1 MRRSLALLAA
11 IILMSA
17 VICTALSSGIAV
29 SAVSVINVDI
39 LHDDMWT
46 GNNMRISD
54 RYISGKS
61 AISASPQNGASEF
74 KLRSSFE
81 GIPLTDCSELVLS
94 ISLQGVLS
102 EYEVSVILGSGEYRS
117 DAYITS
123 VKCRGIQ
130 KIYIPFSPQI
140 AASLDYIEIS
150 VPGNEL
156 PIYAIFHDITAD
168 NKYTYDALERFDSDN
183 IECTTGDAS
192 ASADGITVFPDST
205 GKAVVS
211 MSFLT
216 DTESDGTYIVWLDA
230 SCNAS
235 GSVRAEAELNGKEVP
250 SSKNQIVA
258 SGSHS
263 NVFIVEG
270 AFSKLNFIFEELNFI
285 GNDSNNIQLTGAGV
299 LYVGKNAEMS
309 DIGSVISCKYE
320 NGRIAVKGELDEKAS
335 LEYVDSKL
343 GLYVIPLW
351 ENANGVFDEAP
362 EITSGFSTLFTLYA
376 EPQENYMNCMYQP
389 VIVTD
394 DENIP
399 ICPPVMPYSA
409 MQGSSAAQAAFVYS
423 LDRAS
428 PSGALE
434 ANADSEIIDIYVDR
448 LLEARDI
455 YSASLYSFRGSTYYF
470 DREYFEEL
478 SRRIEFASKIGIS
491 VYARLVCQ
499 NSPGLDFD
507 VLDADSLERFC
518 AVCDY
523 LKSSFSGKIH
533 GYIMG
538 NTLNTSELMSA
549 DEIDKISK
557 LAAVFTEALRGNGTA
572 EIYLPFDAEG
582 EVNPFAAYAALRYSM
597 AKYSSATVAMLY
609 SCTDNPENAAASV
622 LRTVSIANSYGYQ
635 TDTSAVIWK
644 SPANM
649 NAETIVDIYSS
660 LCKAVMTNDLRFAA
674 LDAGFSERNDNIY
687 SILKENMAKERIS
700 SASAEVFNAFAEDK
714 VSKGIYSIRNFENSY
729 DTTGWI
735 VGGSFESIMTE
746 MSLLKD
752 GRALRTHSNGNG
764 SKGMLAYRFDTPID
778 MSKTDAEIS
787 LGIAS
792 DNDGVAEVT
801 IIFGCGELRREYSA
815 FVEYNNPVKL
825 ICNMGDLALAEYTAV
840 IVKGSSDCTA
850 ELYSVSLHSDEQ
862 TDEEMKDR
870 YSKKQTD
877 ALNPFMY
884 VSIILVAAVTVAVFS
899 VFAKRKGK

>member
-1 MRRSLALLAA
+1 MRRPLALLTSV
-11 IILMSA
+11 ILISA
-17 VICTALSSGIAV
+17 VICATLSSGISV
-29 SAVSVINVDI
+29 SAATIIDIDI
-39 LHDDMWT
+39 LHSDMWT

-61 AISASPQNGASEF
+61 AISASPQNDASEF

-81 GIPLTDCSELVLS
+81 SIPLTDCSELVLS

-102 EYEVSVILGSGEYRS
+102 EYDVSVILGSGEYRRN
-117 DAYITS
+117 AYVTN
-123 VKCRGIQ
+123 VKCREIQ
-130 KIYIPFSPQI
+130 KIYIPFSPEI
-140 AASLDYIEIS
+140 IASLDYIEIS
-150 VPGNEL
+150 VSGDDL
-156 PIYAIFHDITAD
+156 PIYAILHDITAD
-168 NKYTYDALERFDSDN
+168 NKYTYDALERFDSDD
-183 IECTTGDAS
+183 IECTSGAAS
-192 ASADGITVFPDST
+192 ASTDGITVFPDST
-205 GKAVVS
+205 GKAAVS
-211 MSFLT
+211 MNFVT
-216 DTESDGTYIVWLDA
+216 DTTSDGTYVVWLDA
-230 SCNAS
+230 SCSAS
-235 GSVRAEAELNGKEVP
+235 GSVRVAAELNGKEVP

-263 NVFIVEG
+263 NVFIIES
-270 AFSKLNFIFEELNFI
+270 AFSRVNFIFEELNFI
-285 GNDSNNIQLTGAGV
+285 GNDSNIQLTGAGV
-299 LYVGKNAEMS
+299 LYVGKSAEMS

-320 NGRIAVKGELDEKAS
+320 NGRITVKGELDEKAS

-376 EPQENYMNCMYQP
+376 EPRENYMNCMYQP

-409 MQGSSAAQAAFVYS
+409 VQGSSAAQTAIVYS
-423 LDRAS
+423 VDHAS

-448 LLEARDI
+448 LLEAWDV
-455 YSASLYSFRGSTYYF
+455 YSASLYNFRGSTYYF
-470 DREYFEEL
+470 DREYLEEL
-478 SRRIEFASKIGIS
+478 SRRINFASKIGIR
-491 VYARLVCQ
+491 VYARLVCK
-499 NSPGLDFD
+499 NNPGLDFD
-507 VLDADSLERFC
+507 VFDADSLERFC

-538 NTLNTSELMSA
+538 NALNTSALMST

-572 EIYLPFDAEG
+572 EIYLPFDAKG
-582 EVNPFAAYAALRYSM
+582 ELNPFAAYAALRYSM

-609 SCTDNPENAAASV
+609 SCTDDPENAAASI

-635 TDTSAVIWK
+635 TDNSAVIWK
-644 SPANM
+644 APANM
-649 NAETIVDIYSS
+649 DVEAIVDVYSS
-660 LCKAVMTNDLRFAA
+660 LCKTVMANDLRFAT
-674 LDAGFSERNDNIY
+674 LDAEFNERNDDIY
-687 SILKENMAKERIS
+687 SILKKKMAKERIS
-700 SASAEVFNAFAEDK
+700 SLNAEEFNALIEDK
-714 VSKGIYSIRNFENSY
+714 LSKGVYSIRSFESSY

-735 VGGSFESIMTE
+735 AGGSFESVMTE

-752 GRALRTHSNGNG
+752 GRALRTHSNGSGNA
-764 SKGMLAYRFDTPID
+764 GMLAYRFDAPMD

-801 IIFGCGELRREYSA
+801 IIFGCGESRREYTA
-815 FVEYNNPVKL
+815 FVEYNKPVKL
-825 ICNMGDLALAEYTAV
+825 ICNMGDLAPVDYTAV
-840 IVKGSSDCTA
+840 VVKGSSDCTA
-850 ELYSVSLHSDEQ
+850 ELYGVSLHSDEL
-862 TDEEMKDR
+862 TNEEMKDR
-870 YSKKQTD
+870 YSKKQTNAFD
-877 ALNPFMY
+877 PFMY
-884 VSIILVAAVTVAVFS
+884 VSIILVAAGTVAVFS
-899 VFAKRKGK
+899 VFTKRKGK